1 MNFPFG
7 GQKRQWQSFLMLSK
21 VPTLLGN
28 IRHWQE
34 NFVPPSLSLVCGVT
48 QKEVEKCSCSAAALP
63 LCPQRCC
70 LCFRTKQIKWSPL
83 APPVQEWVDGHSG
96 VEMGRLNCYECK
108 CLKNR
113 LLKFF
118 YFSPEIEKT
127 VIKNVGSWGLAKD
140 ANPSFI
146 QRKNAAVLGG
156 ARDAPG
162 RSSRVQSHSS
172 LQQVC
177 CTSRHSSR
185 LLSS

>member
-1 MNFPFG
+1 MHFLFG
-7 GQKRQWQSFLMLSK
+7 GQKRQWKSFPVLSK
-21 VPTLLGN
+21 VQTLLRN
-28 IRHWQE
+28 IWHWQE
-34 NFVPPSLSLVCGVT
+34 NLVPPSLSLACGVT
-48 QKEVEKCSCSAAALP
+48 QKEVEKCSCCAAALP
-63 LCPQRCC
+63 LCPHRCF
-70 LCFRTKQIKWSPL
+70 LCVRKKQITWSPL
-83 APPVQEWVDGHSG
+83 ALPVQGWVDGHSG
-96 VEMGRLNCYECK
+96 MELGSLNCYECK

-113 LLKFF
+113 LLKLF
-118 YFSPEIEKT
+118 YFSPEIQKA
-127 VIKNVGSWGLAKD
+127 VIKNTGSWGLAKGG
-140 ANPSFI
+140 NPSFI